1 MVEPAL
7 DPLGAV
13 AAAAEAVAFELAI
26 GCVTGENERIHR
38 ALPLQLWSVA
48 RMLKWVKISE
58 GFWYRRPL
66 WSQKGHKVVTKT
78 IPIFSPNR

>member
-1 MVEPAL
+1 
-7 DPLGAV
+7 
-13 AAAAEAVAFELAI
+13 EAVAFELAI
-26 GCVTGENERIHR
+26 GCVTGENEGIHR

-66 WSQKGHKVVTKT
+66 WSQNGHKTVTKT